1 VEGVSAKAQGED
13 PFKNLMRKIKLKSL
27 ILTAIFNITIKK
39 LEAQEDRIP

>member
-1 VEGVSAKAQGED
+1 VEGASAKAQGED
-13 PFKNLMRKIKLKSL
+13 PFKNLMIKIKLKSL